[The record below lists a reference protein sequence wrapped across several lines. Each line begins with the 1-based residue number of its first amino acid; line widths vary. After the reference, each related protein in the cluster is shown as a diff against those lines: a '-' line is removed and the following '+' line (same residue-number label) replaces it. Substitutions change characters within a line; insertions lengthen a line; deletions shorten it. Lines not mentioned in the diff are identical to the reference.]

1 MRVSEHIHA
10 IRIPFTIPVGPAKE
24 ITREVYSYVIFSDEI
39 TLVDSGVAGSEKTIF
54 DYLRM
59 NGREPKE
66 IRNVILTHSHPDHIG
81 SIRTIRQATACNV
94 SAHAGEKDW
103 IEDTEKQFKE
113 RPVPGF
119 QMLVNGPVAVDRVLT
134 DGDIVD
140 LGRNIQCEVLHTP
153 GHSNGSIS
161 LVFENEK
168 TIISGDCLPL
178 PQDMPIYENFAT
190 SINSIKCLKKVKNIE
205 ILLSSW
211 EAPVH
216 GYKHIQKR
224 IDDSLSYLGRI
235 HETVLQEQK
244 RSNDDVM
251 ELCRNVVRELGL
263 PPFAANPLVARAF
276 ASTLESP
283 DII

>member
-1 MRVSEHIHA
+1 MHISEHIHA
-10 IRIPFTIPVGPAKE
+10 IRIPFTIPVGPTSE
-24 ITREVYSYVIFSDEI
+24 ITREVYSYVIFGDEI
-39 TLVDSGVAGSEKTIF
+39 TLVDSGVAGSEKTVF

-66 IRNVILTHSHPDHIG
+66 ICNVILTHSHPDHIG
-81 SIRTIRQATACNV
+81 SIKTIQQATACSV
-94 SAHAGEKDW
+94 SAHAGERDW

-119 QMLVNGPVAVDRVLT
+119 HALVSGPVTVDHALSDGETVNLGGSIQGKVLY
-134 DGDIVD
+134 
-140 LGRNIQCEVLHTP
+140 TP

-161 LVFENEK
+161 LVLANEK

-178 PQDMPIYENFAT
+178 PHDMPIYENFVA
-190 SINSIKCLKKVKNIE
+190 SINSINRLKKVKNIE
-205 ILLSSW
+205 VLLSSW
-211 EAPVH
+211 EAPIH

-235 HETVLQEQK
+235 HEAVLQEQN
-244 RSNDDVM
+244 RSNGDVM
-251 ELCRNVVRELGL
+251 ELCRNVVRKLGL

-276 ASTLESP
+276 ASNLESP
-283 DII
+283 DTI